1 MSSYLLLSWVLL
13 SFASLGLSLE
23 LEAYPAN
30 NFPSSFLIAP
40 AIRAYMDGRNGT
52 ALHQPVDALKYPRF
66 TGIRTFARLPHITSN
81 LDSVD
86 VAVVGL
92 PFDTGATFKAG
103 ARFGPESVRSASAI
117 LRPHNHE
124 QDVTTLEVL
133 SVIDYG
139 DSPIAPGF
147 IEHSYDLMVETL
159 KPLAGIRVNPPF
171 CSHRRE
177 VLERWVSRVNQS

>member
-1 MSSYLLLSWVLL
+1 MVTLVSSCVIISWVLL
-13 SFASLGLSLE
+13 SFASLGLSVE
-23 LEAYPAN
+23 PEAYPDN
-30 NFPSSFLIAP
+30 NSATSFLAAP
-40 AIRAYMDGRNGT
+40 AIRAYIDGRNGT
-52 ALHQPVDALKYPRF
+52 ALYQPVDALKYPRF
-66 TGIRTFARLPHITSN
+66 TGIRTFARLPHITGD

-159 KPLAGIRVNPPF
+159 KPLAGT
-171 CSHRRE
+171 
-177 VLERWVSRVNQS
+177 